1 MTIEQIHEAA
11 KHWRLNRDSLTIAR
25 AMNLP
30 ESTIYNNLWRI
41 VRVADRRAA

>member
-1 MTIEQIHEAA
+1 MTVDQIIAA
-11 KHWRLNRDSLTIAR
+11 SKHWRLNRDSLTIAR

-41 VRVADRRAA
+41 TRVADRSAA